1 MDPKINTLPYLYT
14 LLAHIGGPQGGK
26 QASPATSKLFAPG
39 GALWLK
45 MLEFMDQFDP
55 IQVRYAGQ
63 SWRRLVETVAK
74 VARATSDVSLH
85 CHQICP
91 TQRSVPLTLRSRW
104 WPSSLLGL
112 PCFVSTQR
120 PHASRQHIRSLF
132 VSVLVHVHTASLA
145 QYLIMTYTISLGVW
159 ARTLRMR
166 LCCVRSMT
174 RAHPTSTLPLDCR
187 TH

>member
-1 MDPKINTLPYLYT
+1 MAQDAGVHGPVRSHSSEIRRAIMETPGRNRSKGCESNVRRKSSLPLY
-14 LLAHIGGPQGGK
+14 
-26 QASPATSKLFAPG
+26 
-39 GALWLK
+39 
-45 MLEFMDQFDP
+45 M
-55 IQVRYAGQ
+55 
-63 SWRRLVETVAK
+63 
-74 VARATSDVSLH
+74 
-85 CHQICP
+85 P

-104 WPSSLLGL
+104 WPSSLLEL

-132 VSVLVHVHTASLA
+132 VSVLAHVHTASLA